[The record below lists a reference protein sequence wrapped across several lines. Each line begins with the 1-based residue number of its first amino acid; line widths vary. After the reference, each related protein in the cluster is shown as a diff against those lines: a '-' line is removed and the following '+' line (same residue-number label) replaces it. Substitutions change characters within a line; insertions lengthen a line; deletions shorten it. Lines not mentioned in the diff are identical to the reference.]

1 MALAARIQLASIST
15 FKRKRAD
22 RTACAD
28 GLLESSF
35 KEDGGNVGNANTA
48 EKAARPERSVNH
60 LFYQSPKRPFTPC
73 LVISVVTG
81 PFLFR
86 PTPADH
92 ITRSGGKGWDGY
104 LSPSGFLYIS

>member
-1 MALAARIQLASIST
+1 VVLAARIQLASIST
-15 FKRKRAD
+15 FKRAD

-28 GLLESSF
+28 GLLESSS

-48 EKAARPERSVNH
+48 EKAARPERSV
-60 LFYQSPKRPFTPC
+60 
-73 LVISVVTG
+73 VVTG

-104 LSPSGFLYIS
+104 LSPSGILNIS